1 MEVKVNQD
9 DLARMKRDLVWLETG
24 FPKAFKRALDKTAT
38 GAKTDMV
45 NDIRSKYNYKATALR
60 KRMTV
65 FKCPSYKTLNAKTR
79 SAGPGIHLTD
89 VTGTRQTK
97 KGVTVNVKKETGR
110 QLIPS
115 AFISP
120 GSKSKKP
127 IVFIR
132 EKVGGRRVARLPI
145 SPIYAAH
152 PEVVYNVNEN
162 YVEIQKAIDRRL
174 SENMK
179 HETDVVLR
187 GIA

>member
-1 MEVKVNQD
+1 MEVKVNPD
-9 DLARMKRDLVWLETG
+9 DLARMKADLASLVDG

-45 NDIRSKYNYKATALR
+45 NDIRAKYNYKATALR
-60 KRMTV
+60 ARLSV
-65 FKCPSYKTLNAKTR
+65 YKCPSYKVLKAKTR

-89 VTGTRQTK
+89 VTGTNQTA
-97 KGVTVNVKKETGR
+97 KGVTVNVKKSTGR

-120 GSKSKKP
+120 GRTSTKP

-132 EKVGGRRVARLPI
+132 EREGGRRVARLPI

-152 PEVVYNVNEN
+152 PEVVYNVDEN
-162 YVEIQKAIDRRL
+162 YVEIQKAIDARL
-174 SENMK
+174 KTNLE
-179 HETDVVLR
+179 HETDVVLK